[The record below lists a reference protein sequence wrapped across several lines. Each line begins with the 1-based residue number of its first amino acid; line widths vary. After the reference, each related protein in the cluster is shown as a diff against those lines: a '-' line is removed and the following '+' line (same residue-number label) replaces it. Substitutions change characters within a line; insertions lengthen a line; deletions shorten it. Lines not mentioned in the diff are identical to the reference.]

1 MRLTTVNSAGFE
13 FTPED
18 IDSLSI
24 LHLGGLITATNN
36 KGDNMIAAI
45 GKVGH
50 KILEHLYTGKKWIGT
65 QSKVASELAAK
76 KGYVKTSKAITGL
89 SQKGNLGIK
98 WGVEKAKKYPR
109 TASAIGGAALW
120 DILDK
125 D

>member
-1 MRLTTVNSAGFE
+1 
-13 FTPED
+13 
-18 IDSLSI
+18 
-24 LHLGGLITATNN
+24 
-36 KGDNMIAAI
+36 MIQAI
-45 GKVGH
+45 GKVGQE
-50 KILEHLYTGKKWIGT
+50 ILKHLYTGKKWVGVK
-65 QSKVASELAAK
+65 SKVASEFAAK
-76 KGYVKTSKAITGL
+76 KGYVKTSKAITGV